1 MNIIKRIFIKKV
13 EAQKPF
19 DKDEMFAFYEMLL
32 KFKKKRPEMN
42 VNRLMILIY
51 KNHFSMEDCIRY
63 QKKHEKSTIGL

>member
-32 KFKKKRPEMN
+32 KLEKKRPKMN

-51 KNHFSMEDCIRY
+51 KNHFNMEDCIQY
-63 QKKHEKSTIGL
+63 QKKI